1 MEQKS
6 QAIFS
11 WGINTTARHP
21 VSSGGFLEPT
31 KRTLSV
37 HSAPASDLYILE
49 CVLERHSQTGRL
61 LLYTQSLAGQ

>member
-1 MEQKS
+1 MEQKN

-21 VSSGGFLEPT
+21 VSTGGFLEPT
-31 KRTLSV
+31 KRTLSAQ
-37 HSAPASDLYILE
+37 SAPASDLYI
-49 CVLERHSQTGRL
+49 CVLERQRQTGRL